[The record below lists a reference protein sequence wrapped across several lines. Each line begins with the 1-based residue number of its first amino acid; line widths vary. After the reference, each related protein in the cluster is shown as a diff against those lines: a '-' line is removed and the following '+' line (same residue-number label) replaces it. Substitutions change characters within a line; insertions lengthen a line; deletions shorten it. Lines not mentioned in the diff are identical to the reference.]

1 MSEEIGDKESR
12 KPRDVKEVKQNYQTG
27 YLHGYVGD
35 EAIQKSR
42 DAGCHLCIATWD
54 HGHKVTTYHPRT
66 TGISWLGTMPS

>member
-35 EAIQKSR
+35 ELYRNLEMQ
-42 DAGCHLCIATWD
+42 G
-54 HGHKVTTYHPRT
+54 VTYALPP
-66 TGISWLGTMPS
+66 GIMAPK